1 MLFSCVVSLSVIAC
15 SEMAEASVSAEQFSC
30 SVCLDLLK
38 DPVAIPCGHSYCKSC
53 ITGHWNQED
62 EKRLYS
68 CPQCR
73 QTFRP
78 RPTLGKNTML
88 AEVVEKLKKTEL
100 QTVPAGPGDVE
111 CDVCIGRKLKAVK
124 SCMVCLNSYCQN
136 HLEQHENLFKGKKH
150 NLMDATGRLQKMI
163 CQKHEKL
170 LDIYC
175 RTDKCCICVLC
186 VVDEH
191 KNHKTVSS
199 AVERTEKQKYLVQ
212 TQRKFQQQIL
222 EREKKLQE
230 LKEAVKTH
238 KQSAQTAVEDSERIF
253 TELIIS
259 IERRRSEVTQKIR
272 DREKIVVSRAEAL
285 IERIKREIAQLRRRD
300 AELQHLSQTHNHTYF
315 LQSFQSLPVPPG
327 SPDGPSITDSSLDV
341 VGKSVSKMRQ
351 KLEDFCREETEKLS
365 ARVTCIQIIPTP
377 EYESRKDFLQYF
389 CRFTLDPNTVHKHL
403 HLQEGNRVVT
413 YTGTHQEWPDHPDRF
428 SFWHQ
433 VLCIERVR
441 ERCYWEVEWGGDYCV
456 CVSVSYQSISRKAWG
471 DKSQFGSNDQSWS
484 LICSPSSYTFC
495 ENNKQTELPAV
506 SNSNRSKIGVYVD
519 HNIGILSFY
528 SISDTMTLI
537 HRVQTTFTQ
546 PLYPGFRFIFPFM
559 YRLFGSAEYPTA
571 KLCDIK

>member
-1 MLFSCVVSLSVIAC
+1 
-15 SEMAEASVSAEQFSC
+15 MAEASVSAEQFIC

-62 EKRLYS
+62 EKRVYS

-78 RPTLGKNTML
+78 KPTLGKNTML

-111 CDVCIGRKLKAVK
+111 CDVCIGRKHKAVK

-199 AVERTEKQKYLVQ
+199 AVERAEKQKHLVQ
-212 TQRKFQQQIL
+212 TQIKFQQQIQ

-230 LKEAVKTH
+230 LREAVKTH
-238 KQSAQTAVEDSERIF
+238 KRSAQTAVEDSERTF
-253 TELIIS
+253 TELIQS
-259 IERRRSEVTQKIR
+259 IEKRRSEVTQMIR
-272 DREKIVVSRAEAL
+272 DREKTVVSRAEGL
-285 IERIKREIAQLRRRD
+285 LKKLEHEIDQLRRRN
-300 AELQHLSQTHNHTYF
+300 AELQQLSQTHNHTFF
-315 LQSFQSLPVPPG
+315 LQSFPTLPVPPG
-327 SPDGPSITDSSLDV
+327 SPDVPSITDSSLDV

-351 KLEDFCREETEKLS
+351 KLEEFCREEIEKLS
-365 ARVTCIQIIPTP
+365 GRVTCIQIIPTP

-403 HLQEGNRVVT
+403 HLCEGNRAVT
-413 YTGTHQEWPDHPDRF
+413 YSRTHQEYPDHPDRF

-441 ERCYWEVEWGGDYCV
+441 ERCYWEVEWSGDYCV
-456 CVSVSYQSISRKAWG
+456 CISVSYQSISRKGWG

-495 ENNKQTELPAV
+495 QNNKQTELSAV
-506 SNSNRSKIGVYVD
+506 SNSRKIGVYVD

-546 PLYPGFRFIFPFM
+546 PLYPGFRFIFPFV